1 MAFTRLEPTGINIA
15 ATFTFANVVTSDLNA
30 TGNVNLGS
38 ISNLKISG
46 GTADYFLKTDGS
58 GSLSWAAVSGGGG
71 TNNISN
77 GTSNVSID
85 TINSNVT
92 ISVGGTSNII
102 SASTLGATV
111 TGYVTASGNIS
122 APYFIGNGALLTG
135 ISGGSSYANANVA
148 SYLPTYT
155 GNVSANY
162 FIGNGSQLTG
172 LPASYSNANVASY
185 LPTFTGNIAG
195 GNINVTGNVSANY
208 FLGNATRAG
217 TVTTAAQ
224 PNITSVGTL
233 TSLSVTGLVTAGN
246 IKTSSIQDTTGTTTI
261 QTKYNNKVGDVGIT
275 GNLVVG
281 TGGAGNVTATYFI
294 GDGSQLTGISGG
306 GWSASF
312 AKNYYWQG
320 PIQVNTGTQR
330 LYVPANSTVTKA
342 SFNLVTA
349 GTTDTVVV
357 TKKNGTAIDTTTMG
371 NGVSNTTSTLSA
383 SLTLTDY
390 LTVDIPTA
398 GASAIGLYVTYLLVP
413 N

>member
-1 MAFTRLEPTGINIA
+1 MAFTRLEPTGVNTA
-15 ATFTFANVVTSDLNA
+15 ATFTFANAVA
-30 TGNVNLGS
+30 GNLTANDNLIVS
-38 ISNLKISG
+38 NISKVKIDG
-46 GTADYFLKTDGS
+46 GTAGYVIQTDGT
-58 GSLSWAAVSGGGG
+58 GNLTWAAQSGGGG
-71 TNNISN
+71 SSTSISN
-77 GTSNVSID
+77 GTSNVSIG
-85 TINSNVT
+85 TLNGNVT
-92 ISVGGTSNII
+92 IGVGGTSNII
-102 SASTLGATV
+102 TASTLGANV

-122 APYFIGNGALLTG
+122 A
-135 ISGGSSYANANVA
+135 S
-148 SYLPTYT
+148 
-155 GNVSANY
+155 Y

-172 LPASYSNANVASY
+172 LPAGYANSNVASY
-185 LPTFTGNIAG
+185 LPTYTGNI
-195 GNINVTGNVSANY
+195 SANY

-233 TSLSVTGLVTAGN
+233 SSLSVTGLVTSGN
-246 IKTSSIQDTTGTTTI
+246 IKTSTIQDNTGTTTI
-261 QTKYNNKVGDVGIT
+261 QTKYNNTIGDVGIT

-281 TGGAGNVTATYFI
+281 TSGTGNVTATYFI
-294 GDGSQLTGISGG
+294 GDGSQLTGINGG
-306 GWSASF
+306 GGSASF

-330 LYVPANSTVTKA
+330 LYVPANSTVTNA

-349 GTTDTVVV
+349 GTTDTVIV

-371 NGVSNTTSTLSA
+371 NGVSNTTSILSA

-390 LTVDIPTA
+390 LTVDITTA